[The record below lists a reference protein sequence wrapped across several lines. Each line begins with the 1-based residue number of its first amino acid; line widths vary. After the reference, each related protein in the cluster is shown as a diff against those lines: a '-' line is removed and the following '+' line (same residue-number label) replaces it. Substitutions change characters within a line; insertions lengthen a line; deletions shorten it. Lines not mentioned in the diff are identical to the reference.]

1 MEGSSTEE
9 AIIDAAHRVFLKKG
23 RAGARMRE
31 IAEEAGLNRGLLH
44 YYFRSKDKLFEIV
57 LLESAKRLFG
67 GSMRILNAD
76 LDLFEKI
83 RQFVANFISVVLT
96 DPSMPIFV
104 LHELHA
110 NPERYSRLLLSEGL
124 RPDPEAFFAQIR
136 TAAAAGVIRTVEPV
150 QLMMNIVSLCMFP
163 FVGSVS
169 FQIILGIPEERY
181 KDILE
186 VRKKEVAE
194 LIIDSIRPR
203 KEIEDTSGD
212 RET

>member
-1 MEGSSTEE
+1 
-9 AIIDAAHRVFLKKG
+9 
-23 RAGARMRE
+23 MRE

-44 YYFRSKDKLFEIV
+44 YYFRSKEKLFEIV
-57 LLESAKRLFG
+57 LLGSAKRLFG

-83 RQFVANFISVVLT
+83 RQFVANFITVVLT

-124 RPDPEAFFAQIR
+124 RPDPASFFAQIR
-136 TAAAAGVIRTVEPV
+136 AAAAAGVIRPV
-150 QLMMNIVSLCMFP
+150 DPAQLMMNIVSLCMFP

-169 FQIILGIPEERY
+169 FKIILGIPEERY
-181 KDILE
+181 KEILDA
-186 VRKKEVAE
+186 RKKEVAE
-194 LIIDSIRPR
+194 LIIDSIRPLEETAGTGR
-203 KEIEDTSGD
+203 D
-212 RET
+212 RDA